1 MQSISRS
8 PSHAPTPTPP
18 LSLCS
23 SLLLQVPLRQSLEA
37 IDSDS
42 QSAIRD
48 AVEAKTAKDEAETE
62 RGRNNGSNRLISC
75 FYSLTPPIMVGLVL
89 I

>member
-1 MQSISRS
+1 
-8 PSHAPTPTPP
+8 
-18 LSLCS
+18 
-23 SLLLQVPLRQSLEA
+23 LEA

-42 QSAIRD
+42 QSTIRV